1 MISTLPTVAR
11 DHHERL
17 MRHVDQLPAFGDSI
31 GSAPIA
37 DLRREVNETTTF
49 LSGLLVPH
57 MEAAERTLYPEL
69 ERLLQ
74 NRHSMAP
81 MRREHAEVRRLLGE
95 LLRIR
100 EVLDK
105 EQLSTGDAFALR
117 RIVFQLYA
125 LMKIH
130 LVEEQLHVAMVEH
143 GVSAEAAEALAAA
156 MEHAGIPES

>member
-1 MISTLPTVAR
+1 MISTLPIVAR

-17 MRHVDQLPAFGDSI
+17 MRHVDQLPAIGDSI
-31 GSAPIA
+31 GSASIA
-37 DLRREVNETTTF
+37 DLRREVNETATF
-49 LSGLLVPH
+49 LSGLLIPH
-57 MEAAERTLYPEL
+57 MEAAERTIYPEL

-130 LVEEQLHVAMVEH
+130 LAEEQLYVALIEH
-143 GVSAEAAEALAAA
+143 GVSAEAGEALAAA
-156 MEHAGIPES
+156 MEHAGITES